1 MGGLARDELVDGFN
15 IEPLMG
21 GYYRAREKKGFDGKL
36 LHLTVLGV

>member
-1 MGGLARDELVDGFN
+1 
-15 IEPLMG
+15 MG